1 MSPVKSL
8 VKSPV
13 NLPKD
18 AHQPAGSSRKL
29 CERNNTTVAQAKHYK
44 FPPNLQA
51 LKTLQVD
58 SLSGASKIRF
68 FIARE
73 QMGDLNFLP
82 SSC

>member
-1 MSPVKSL
+1 MLADLLGPSGNCVKKTTLLLLKLSTINSL
-8 VKSPV
+8 
-13 NLPKD
+13 
-18 AHQPAGSSRKL
+18 Q
-29 CERNNTTVAQAKHYK
+29 T
-44 FPPNLQA
+44 LQV

-73 QMGDLNFLP
+73 EIGDFYFLP

>member
-1 MSPVKSL
+1 VKKTTLLLLKLSTINSL
-8 VKSPV
+8 
-13 NLPKD
+13 
-18 AHQPAGSSRKL
+18 Q
-29 CERNNTTVAQAKHYK
+29 T
-44 FPPNLQA
+44 LQA

-73 QMGDLNFLP
+73 EIGDLNFVP